1 MASFIISTNPAHNYD
16 VLGEVPMSS
25 IADVQAAL
33 RAARAAFPAW
43 KALPLADRLSY
54 VVQLRD
60 QFLLRKQDFAELM
73 TREMGMP
80 ITQSLYTVDRAVGY
94 ITWSL
99 DHAAEC
105 LAPEVT
111 FENDTEINEIVFEPY
126 GVAAC
131 ISPWNF
137 PASNFVW
144 ACIQA
149 LIAGNTVIFK
159 NSEET
164 QLCAVLIAD
173 MIQKSAFPEGVFQ
186 VIYGDG
192 TVAQELIAG
201 DINLISFTGS
211 SRVGEL
217 LYKQAAEKFIP
228 AVLELGGSDPAI
240 VFADADLK
248 KAIPAIYGGRFTN
261 CGQVCVSL
269 KRLIVHESRV
279 AEVISHLQELLS
291 RKIVG
296 DPMNA
301 ATDIGPLVSARQRDL
316 LMDQVQDAVDKGATI
331 LCGGHQPDDLNGAY
345 YTPTLISGVTREMR
359 IWHEEVFGPVLPIVT
374 FTTYEDAIAKANDT
388 IYGLG
393 ASIYT
398 EDKDLAKR
406 AIGDIQ
412 VGMVR
417 VNHTTTSKPC
427 NIFGGMKRS
436 GIGRENSVYGFH
448 DVTQKKMT
456 AREK

>member
-1 MASFIISTNPAHNYD
+1 MPISIISTNPAHNYD

-43 KALPLADRLSY
+43 KALPLTDRLSY

-60 QFLLRKQDFAELM
+60 QFLLRKQEFAELM

-173 MIQKSAFPEGVFQ
+173 MIEKSAFPEGVFQ

-192 TVAQELIAG
+192 AVAQELIAG

-248 KAIPAIYGGRFTN
+248 KAIPAIYSGRFTN

-345 YTPTLISGVTREMR
+345 YSPTLISGVTREMR

-412 VGMVR
+412 AGMVR
-417 VNHTTTSKPC
+417 VNHTTTSKPS

-436 GIGRENSVYGFH
+436 GISRENSVYGFH